1 MAKTVGIGVTGGI
14 AAYKMADL
22 VSKLKKDNLDVVVIM
37 TEAATR
43 FITPLT
49 FRTLSGREVIT
60 DLWSEPRE
68 YKVKHV
74 GIAEQL
80 DILVIAP
87 ATANFIAKMAH
98 GLADD
103 FLSTLV
109 LANTAP
115 LLVVLTMNTNM
126 LENPIVKRNISIL
139 EDCGYH
145 VMNPTS
151 GLLAVGTVGKGRL
164 PDIEEIYQE
173 IHKILKKIPK

>member
-1 MAKTVGIGVTGGI
+1 MAKTVGIGITGGI

-22 VSKLKKDNLDVVVIM
+22 VSKLTKDNLDVVVAM
-37 TEAATR
+37 TEAATK
-43 FITPLT
+43 FIAPLT
-49 FRTLSGREVIT
+49 FRTLTGREVIT
-60 DLWSEPRE
+60 DLWAEPQE

-103 FLSTLV
+103 FLSTLLV
-109 LANTAP
+109 ANTAP
-115 LLVVLTMNTNM
+115 LLVVPSMNTNM
-126 LENPIVKRNISIL
+126 LENPIVKSNIRIL

-145 VMNPTS
+145 VMDPAS
-151 GLLAVGTVGKGRL
+151 GLLAVGTIGKGRL
-164 PDIEEIYQE
+164 PDIEEIYKE
-173 IHKILKKIPK
+173 IHQILNTTPN